1 MFFIKNTLYVPLF
14 ADERLKKIMA
24 KTPKSKVATQ
34 KEITQKKQH
43 ALLQKNKRQ
52 QYDDPIFSSFIET
65 TSAKRPPLTPLQRG
79 VQLFF
84 SLFDYATQL
93 LYIAFIITV
102 WWFPEHFSVQT
113 IYNLTVLFLFEF
125 ILVHSGVFMAAFA
138 RTKLVFALIP
148 FYGIFALII
157 NSMIMGDENLIIWLY
172 AVIVANRIISG
183 YQVKTKEEMGK
194 NLFYSALLV
203 LNFMLCLFSVM
214 IFKFLV
220 PYGGL
225 TPQYLN
231 EINYLYLIPQ
241 HSDYFNVPHIGMA
254 YGTLFYG
261 IPLACIAY
269 INISSIYKR
278 IMFRIKAY
286 KIRTTQR

>member
-1 MFFIKNTLYVPLF
+1 
-14 ADERLKKIMA
+14 MA

-65 TSAKRPPLTPLQRG
+65 TSAKRPPLTPLQQG

-157 NSMIMGDENLIIWLY
+157 NSMIIGDENLIIWLY

-278 IMFRIKAY
+278 IMFRIKAH

>member
-1 MFFIKNTLYVPLF
+1 MANINNSKHLAQKKITQQKQQSLLSKNRRQKEKQTEDQLF
-14 ADERLKKIMA
+14 AL
-24 KTPKSKVATQ
+24 
-34 KEITQKKQH
+34 
-43 ALLQKNKRQ
+43 
-52 QYDDPIFSSFIET
+52 SSFVESH
-65 TSAKRPPLTPLQRG
+65 SAAPIALTPLQRG
-79 VQLFF
+79 IKIFF
-84 SLFDYATQL
+84 SLFDYATQF
-93 LYIAFIITV
+93 LYIAFIVTV
-102 WWFPEHFSVQT
+102 WWFPERFSVQT

-225 TPQYLN
+225 TPEYLN

-241 HSDYFNVPHIGMA
+241 HSDYFNVPHVGMA

-261 IPLACIAY
+261 IPFICMAIIQLKMV
-269 INISSIYKR
+269 YKKLR
-278 IMFRIKAY
+278 LKL
-286 KIRTTQR
+286 KK

>member
-1 MFFIKNTLYVPLF
+1 
-14 ADERLKKIMA
+14 MA
-24 KTPKSKVATQ
+24 KTPKSKVAIQ
-34 KEITQKKQH
+34 KNITQKKQH

-52 QYDDPIFSSFIET
+52 QYDDPLFSSFVET
-65 TSAKRPPLTPLQRG
+65 TSVKRLPLTPLQRG
-79 VQLFF
+79 VHLFF

-214 IFKFLV
+214 IFRFLV

-261 IPLACIAY
+261 IPLVFIT
-269 INISSIYKR
+269 INSVSSIYKR
-278 IMFRIKAY
+278 VIQKLKTG
-286 KIRTTQR
+286 KINTEQ

>member
-1 MFFIKNTLYVPLF
+1 
-14 ADERLKKIMA
+14 
-24 KTPKSKVATQ
+24 
-34 KEITQKKQH
+34 
-43 ALLQKNKRQ
+43 
-52 QYDDPIFSSFIET
+52 
-65 TSAKRPPLTPLQRG
+65 
-79 VQLFF
+79 
-84 SLFDYATQL
+84 
-93 LYIAFIITV
+93 
-102 WWFPEHFSVQT
+102 
-113 IYNLTVLFLFEF
+113 
-125 ILVHSGVFMAAFA
+125 MAAFA
-138 RTKLVFALIP
+138 RTKLVWALIP

-225 TPQYLN
+225 TPQYLH
-231 EINYLYLIPQ
+231 EIDYLHLIPQ

-261 IPLACIAY
+261 IPLACITY
-269 INISSIYKR
+269 INISSIYKH
-278 IMFRIKAY
+278 IMFRIKARAI
-286 KIRTTQR
+286 KTTHR